1 MIPLTPW
8 EGISM
13 NITLTGKVIHMN
25 DMDYWRLNIGDLIA
39 YDIVTLNVVSE
50 VNLESNSYPMLTP
63 LDWKLV
69 RRLYRRFEGEVL
81 KRGIQFTE
89 EQFFEFIRLNLKG
102 SLVKKINNEF
112 VIMEK
117 TLHSYKDAIK
127 HLEELGNLTP
137 SLLDILTIMG
147 KEVTPL
153 EWSNVSKDVENLTP
167 LSFKSQNHQTTPR
180 YGECFEEN
188 CGYKL
193 VSASE
198 KRMIFTNGKYYIVDS
213 LFYGHALYIFP
224 SLKTAKE
231 WAENKISAETAMKKA
246 IRRII
251 HVEGTW
257 GYTLAVALQ
266 QLR

>member
-1 MIPLTPW
+1 
-8 EGISM
+8 M
-13 NITLTGKVIHMN
+13 NVELTGRVIHMN
-25 DMDYWRLNIGDLIA
+25 DMDYWRLNVGDLIA
-39 YDIVTLNVVSE
+39 YDIVTFNVV
-50 VNLESNSYPMLTP
+50 VKVRLESNSYPMLTP
-63 LDWKLV
+63 LDWKLT
-69 RRLYRRFEGEVL
+69 RRMYRRFEAEVL
-81 KRGIQFTE
+81 KRGIKFIE

-102 SLVKKINNEF
+102 SLVKKIKDEF
-112 VIMEK
+112 VVMEK

-153 EWSNVSKDVENLTP
+153 EWSNVSKDVESLTP
-167 LSFKSQNHQTTPR
+167 LTFKSQDKLQTNPR

-193 VSASE
+193 ISASE
-198 KRMIFTNGKYYIVDS
+198 KRMIFTNRKYYIVDS
-213 LFYGHALYIFP
+213 PFYGHALYIF
-224 SLKTAKE
+224 SNLNSAQE
-231 WAENKISAETAMKKA
+231 WAENKISAETAMRKA
-246 IRRII
+246 IKRII

-257 GYTLAVALQ
+257 GYTLAVVLQ

>member
-1 MIPLTPW
+1 
-8 EGISM
+8 M
-13 NITLTGKVIHMN
+13 NITLTGRVIHMN

-39 YDIVTLNVVSE
+39 YDIVTFNVVTN
-50 VNLESNSYPMLTP
+50 VQLESNSYPTLIP
-63 LDWKLV
+63 LDWKMI
-69 RRLYRRFEGEVL
+69 RRMYRRFEAEVL
-81 KRGIQFTE
+81 KRGIRFIE

-102 SLVKKINNEF
+102 SLVKKIKDEF
-112 VIMEK
+112 FIVEECP
-117 TLHSYKDAIK
+117 HSYKDAIG
-127 HLEELGNLTP
+127 HLEKLGNLTP
-137 SLLDILTIMG
+137 SLFDILAIMG
-147 KEVTPL
+147 KEVPPL
-153 EWSNVSKDVENLTP
+153 EWSNIPKDVESLTP

-198 KRMIFTNGKYYIVDS
+198 KRMIFTNGKYFIVDS
-213 LFYGHALYIFP
+213 PFYGHALYIFP

-231 WAENKISAETAMKKA
+231 WAENKISAETAIKKA
-246 IRRII
+246 VKRII